1 MIEKEFVAKLISKL
15 TELTVQKRITWV
27 SLPKYFDA
35 NDNEPLR
42 KAVISDNQY
51 AYTPIEA
58 QRIYL
63 INEYKS
69 YCTAINGGIITL
81 FCKQKGNDLRL
92 AIGIQTDPSHYL
104 QSPPCDSEIEE
115 MLRELL
121 LQLSA
126 NIDDGVK
133 FINDILNM

>member
-63 INEYKS
+63 IKYAFFS
-69 YCTAINGGIITL
+69 PHC
-81 FCKQKGNDLRL
+81 F
-92 AIGIQTDPSHYL
+92 
-104 QSPPCDSEIEE
+104 QSPLFTITTFMVCTET
-115 MLRELL
+115 
-121 LQLSA
+121 A
-126 NIDDGVK
+126 K
-133 FINDILNM
+133 